1 MAHKLD
7 KELQEYKNLME
18 VPSHFDDGFTLS
30 AFFGAIFIAIV
41 MIPGAVYMQLIAG
54 VGIGA
59 AAQWV
64 TVILFIEL
72 AKRANATLKKAEI
85 FILFYMAGA
94 VISSGNIDLI
104 FRQFMVRSGM
114 VCAFQRGGTAPY
126 LHSGSVAAGFGY
138 DAVHRYHRTCGRND
152 PGVRS
157 FPYDQ

>member
-104 FRQFMVRSGM
+104 FRQFMVIL
-114 VCAFQRGGTAPY
+114 T
-126 LHSGSVAAGFGY
+126 
-138 DAVHRYHRTCGRND
+138 
-152 PGVRS
+152 
-157 FPYDQ
+157 